1 MSGGAFDY
9 RQRYIEDIAD
19 DIEQE
24 IMKRA
29 VRFPKRYGYVFR
41 SIPTHEEFHTFF
53 VAGSYTAHRTRSP
66 ETYPD
71 YHESASNIDL
81 HHTRE
86 NRSHR
91 NCSNVRPPQT
101 GLNQ

>member
-9 RQRYIEDIAD
+9 RQRYFEDIAD

-53 VAGSYTAHRTRSP
+53 VAGSYTAQLAGKLRFMGDEP
-66 ETYPD
+66 P
-71 YHESASNIDL
+71 
-81 HHTRE
+81 HHLKSYSGRKQ
-86 NRSHR
+86 
-91 NCSNVRPPQT
+91 CV
-101 GLNQ
+101 